1 MQQVG
6 EGAGAVEVLESAFN
20 GAHGGLLASIK
31 FGFRRL
37 AHPRKASYNRARPQ
51 SSLALVETRFD
62 DREIIVQLLRT
73 SEKSHVRED
82 VIHYVSCTVIGG
94 GEVIH
99 APWQIPQSLLFAPD
113 LEHTVAED

>member
-20 GAHGGLLASIK
+20 GAHGGLLASIN

-62 DREIIVQLLRT
+62 DREIIVELLRAAEVPHVL
-73 SEKSHVRED
+73 EKF
-82 VIHYVSCTVIGG
+82 IHRAFCPLAQGG
-94 GEVIH
+94 QMADAGG
-99 APWQIPQSLLFAPD
+99 
-113 LEHTVAED
+113 